1 MNIVFVIDTYNDS
14 GGGSVATKRLVDE
27 LKKRGHIVKIVA
39 AIHEDPKDPNFFA
52 VPSFVMPIGGLIQK
66 NMKFYFGKNKKNV
79 FKKAMQGADI
89 VQIQYPF
96 LMAKGASRM
105 AKKLNI
111 PIIGTFHVQPQN
123 ILLAI
128 NKKNKIYEKIIWRLF
143 RYFLFDRV
151 DQIVTPSNFASQLLI
166 SNGITG
172 NITSISNGITKE
184 YTKQEVERPD
194 WFRNHFV
201 IISVGRHAVEKR
213 HTLIIEAIKKSKY
226 ASDIQ
231 LILAGKGE
239 LTEELKEIGKTL
251 PIMPYIKYIST
262 EDKIRYLN
270 TANLYIHSSI
280 IELESLA
287 TAEAIGCGLPCL
299 ISNSV
304 NSAAPQFALNKELLF
319 IADDVE
325 DLASKINFCYENQ
338 TKLKS
343 IEMQNKALDM
353 AKNYNI
359 DLTVDKYE
367 SLYKKITK
375 HK

>member
-1 MNIVFVIDTYNDS
+1 MNIVFVIDTYNES
-14 GGGSVATKRLVDE
+14 GGGSIATKRLVDE
-27 LKKRGHIVKIVA
+27 LKKRGHNIKIIA

-52 VPSFVMPIGGLIQK
+52 VPSFVMPVGGSIQK

-79 FKKAMQGADI
+79 FKAAMQGADI

-96 LMAKGASRM
+96 LMAKGASKM
-105 AKKLNI
+105 AKKLDI

-143 RYFLFDRV
+143 KYFLFDRV
-151 DQIVTPSNFASQLLI
+151 DQIVTPSNFAKQLLLA
-166 SNGITG
+166 NGING

-184 YTKQEVERPD
+184 YTKQEVERPN
-194 WFRNHFV
+194 WFKNHFV
-201 IISVGRHAVEKR
+201 IISVGRHALEKR
-213 HTLIIEAIKKSKY
+213 HSLIIEAIKKSKY
-226 ASDIQ
+226 AEDIQ

-239 LTEELKEIGKTL
+239 LTEELKELGKSL
-251 PIMPYIKYIST
+251 PIKPFIKYISN

-299 ISNSV
+299 ISNAS
-304 NSAAPQFALNKELLF
+304 NSAASQFALNKELLF
-319 IADDVE
+319 IADDVQ
-325 DLASKINFCYENQ
+325 DLATKINYCYENKI
-338 TKLKS
+338 KLKS
-343 IEMQNKALDM
+343 IEMQRQALDM
-353 AKNYNI
+353 AKKYNI
-359 DLTVDKYE
+359 DLSVDRYE
-367 SLYKKITK
+367 TLYKKITK